1 MSFTATAFFLL
12 DATTSVQS
20 PSPIAQFAPVIFIL
34 VIFYFLLIRPQQM
47 QRKEQQ
53 ALIASI
59 KVGDKV
65 VTASGMYGLI
75 SSVKETTVMLKVA
88 DNVKIEF
95 DKIAIASVVKSSGEA
110 MTVETQILP
119 KA

>member
-1 MSFTATAFFLL
+1 MSFTAPAFLLL
-12 DATTSVQS
+12 DAAASAQP
-20 PSPIAQFAPVIFIL
+20 PSPVAQFAPLIFIG
-34 VIFYFLLIRPQQM
+34 VIFYFLLIRPQQK

-75 SSVKETTVMLKVA
+75 SSVKDTTVMLKVA

-95 DKIAIASVVKSSGEA
+95 DKASIASVVKSSSDSSSEA
-110 MTVETQILP
+110 S
-119 KA
+119 AA